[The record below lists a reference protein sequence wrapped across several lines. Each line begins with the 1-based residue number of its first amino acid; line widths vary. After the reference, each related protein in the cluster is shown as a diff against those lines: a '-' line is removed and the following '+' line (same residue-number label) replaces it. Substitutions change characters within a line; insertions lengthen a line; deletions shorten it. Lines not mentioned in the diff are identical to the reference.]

1 MTMDSAAR
9 AALLGAVLLPRL
21 SAETIQEHLLELGKQ
36 SFEVRSQEWVTST
49 LDDDVFGD
57 NFGTNPDFSYDD
69 PRNYPVSRDFENP
82 RHACFEDDA
91 AFPWV
96 KFSDARSLATVN
108 YFPSTPA
115 FQNFE
120 NLDLIP
126 ENSHLYPR
134 YNKLRGG
141 GSYANEG
148 FEVRHKHCEVPSDS
162 DGGTWSIEMIGPMY
176 STGGYDWWQLG
187 WADLWKLGDKYD
199 EHGTIYV
206 TDASIVTRDAKTGT
220 TLGYPPIHIHHIHIG
235 PQPGVR
241 PRTGE
246 YDCGSLPKP
255 CNNVS
260 WFFEWH
266 GDYECD
272 DDEGGADCLYEK
284 SPKGIARDIH
294 EKVDLEGEIN
304 DVRAAGDEAFGWY
317 FEVAIKWFTHDKI
330 LEKMGGVEPRP
341 LSTFF
346 NVGVPGRFDMNNQQT
361 YVGTFPAPIAY
372 DSVIWYNMRMFN
384 NGILIRWK
392 FHSHL
397 LSFYKFMLV
406 SGDVRDLL
414 DERFNLAPLWKRK
427 FYGEPWNVE
436 DLGFE
441 NADGHFREMYEKVGE
456 HPDLEMLCLAE
467 TDLVTRGGYLYD
479 RRPPARCRRW
489 QWKEG
494 DGVFGIGWNLKK
506 TFKHTINEKPGSNG
520 LLVDGTLPQHLSFTL
535 QHIDLDRGNSR
546 YTCFRA
552 KAVWDTMDKD
562 TSANAALLKGTCE
575 DGVPH
580 ALFWIAFPLRGLYP
594 DRTWG
599 VFYACLLAS
608 VLSVVLLL
616 CTGAAAAV
624 KLALKAKKI

>member
-1 MTMDSAAR
+1 MIAAAR
-9 AALLGAVLLPRL
+9 AALCGVLLLPRL

-36 SFEVRSQEWVTST
+36 SFE
-49 LDDDVFGD
+49 
-57 NFGTNPDFSYDD
+57 
-69 PRNYPVSRDFENP
+69 
-82 RHACFEDDA
+82 
-91 AFPWV
+91 
-96 KFSDARSLATVN
+96 
-108 YFPSTPA
+108 
-115 FQNFE
+115 NFE

-148 FEVRHKHCEVPSDS
+148 FEVRHKHCEVPSDC

-199 EHGTIYV
+199 EHGPSTPR
-206 TDASIVTRDAKTGT
+206 TRPSSRDAKTGRRR
-220 TLGYPPIHIHHIHIG
+220 YPPIHIHHIHIG

-246 YDCGSLPKP
+246 YDGSLPKP

-266 GDYECD
+266 GDHECD
-272 DDEGGADCLYEK
+272 DDEGGGLPLRSRPRA
-284 SPKGIARDIH
+284 SRATST
-294 EKVDLEGEIN
+294 KVDLEGEIN

-346 NVGVPGRFDMNNQQT
+346 NVGVPGRFDLNNQQT

-427 FYGEPWNVE
+427 FYGDPWN
-436 DLGFE
+436 
-441 NADGHFREMYEKVGE
+441 
-456 HPDLEMLCLAE
+456 
-467 TDLVTRGGYLYD
+467 
-479 RRPPARCRRW
+479 
-489 QWKEG
+489 WKEG
-494 DGVFGIGWNLKK
+494 TAFGIGWNLKK

-520 LLVDGTLPQHLSFTL
+520 LLDAST
-535 QHIDLDRGNSR
+535 
-546 YTCFRA
+546 
-552 KAVWDTMDKD
+552 
-562 TSANAALLKGTCE
+562 NAAL
-575 DGVPH
+575 
-580 ALFWIAFPLRGLYP
+580 
-594 DRTWG
+594 
-599 VFYACLLAS
+599 
-608 VLSVVLLL
+608 
-616 CTGAAAAV
+616 
-624 KLALKAKKI
+624 

>member
-1 MTMDSAAR
+1 MVAAAR
-9 AALLGAVLLPRL
+9 AALLGAALVPRL

-36 SFEVRSQEWVTST
+36 PFEVRSQEWVTST

-91 AFPWV
+91 AFPW
-96 KFSDARSLATVN
+96 
-108 YFPSTPA
+108 
-115 FQNFE
+115 NFE

-126 ENSHLYPR
+126 AAPLPR

-148 FEVRHKHCEVPSDS
+148 FEVRHKHCE
-162 DGGTWSIEMIGPMY
+162 
-176 STGGYDWWQLG
+176 LG

-206 TDASIVTRDAKTGT
+206 TDASIVTRDARGT

-272 DDEGGADCLYEK
+272 GDEGGADCLYE
-284 SPKGIARDIH
+284 
-294 EKVDLEGEIN
+294 N
-304 DVRAAGDEAFGWY
+304 
-317 FEVAIKWFTHDKI
+317 
-330 LEKMGGVEPRP
+330 
-341 LSTFF
+341 
-346 NVGVPGRFDMNNQQT
+346 
-361 YVGTFPAPIAY
+361 
-372 DSVIWYNMRMFN
+372 
-384 NGILIRWK
+384 
-392 FHSHL
+392 HL

-427 FYGEPWNVE
+427 FYGEPGVE
-436 DLGFE
+436 DLGF
-441 NADGHFREMYEKVGE
+441 
-456 HPDLEMLCLAE
+456 
-467 TDLVTRGGYLYD
+467 
-479 RRPPARCRRW
+479 
-489 QWKEG
+489 
-494 DGVFGIGWNLKK
+494 K
-506 TFKHTINEKPGSNG
+506 TPT
-520 LLVDGTLPQHLSFTL
+520 
-535 QHIDLDRGNSR
+535 
-546 YTCFRA
+546 A
-552 KAVWDTMDKD
+552 
-562 TSANAALLKGTCE
+562 TSGMAQE
-575 DGVPH
+575 
-580 ALFWIAFPLRGLYP
+580 
-594 DRTWG
+594 
-599 VFYACLLAS
+599 
-608 VLSVVLLL
+608 
-616 CTGAAAAV
+616 
-624 KLALKAKKI
+624 AKKI